1 MHSLRA
7 NIFKD
12 IEIMNVFGNN
22 KSENA
27 YNNWI
32 YFNQIKESNDVKG
45 KNRNKFAKWTNRI
58 KYQISSMRGKEIA
71 CNNTHLQNTTSTL
84 KKKKR
89 NERKEKTKL
98 IVFFRSFRSQSSSI
112 SRLHTL
118 SVTKMRL
125 NAVEMRQFTSSISR
139 WNRIVIVKCI

>member
-32 YFNQIKESNDVKG
+32 YFNQIKESNDVK
-45 KNRNKFAKWTNRI
+45 AKIETN
-58 KYQISSMRGKEIA
+58 S
-71 CNNTHLQNTTSTL
+71 
-84 KKKKR
+84 R
-89 NERKEKTKL
+89 NERTE
-98 IVFFRSFRSQSSSI
+98 
-112 SRLHTL
+112 
-118 SVTKMRL
+118 
-125 NAVEMRQFTSSISR
+125 
-139 WNRIVIVKCI
+139 